1 MTTFLVTANYTYLY
15 IMTNNCVI
23 ITGAALGILAIILGA
38 FGAHALKKILSAE
51 KLASFEVGVR
61 YQTYSALFLILI
73 GYNANF
79 DVSLLRWSYYLVT
92 VGTILFSF
100 SIYFLSLSE
109 YLKKNFK
116 FLGPITP
123 LGGLLMILGWGCLL
137 LSAV

>member
-1 MTTFLVTANYTYLY
+1 
-15 IMTNNCVI
+15 MTNNCVI
-23 ITGAALGILAIILGA
+23 ITGASFGLLAIILGA
-38 FGAHALKKILSAE
+38 FGAHALKKVLSAE

-73 GYNANF
+73 GYNGNF
-79 DVSLLRWSYYLVT
+79 NISLVQWAYYLVSI
-92 VGTILFSF
+92 GTILFSF
-100 SIYFLSLSE
+100 SIYLLSLSE

-123 LGGLLMILGWGCLL
+123 IGGLLMILGWGCLL

>member
-1 MTTFLVTANYTYLY
+1 
-15 IMTNNCVI
+15 MTNNCVI
-23 ITGAALGILAIILGA
+23 ITGATFGLLAIIFGA
-38 FGAHALKKILSAE
+38 FGAHALKKVLSAD

-61 YQTYSALFLILI
+61 YQTYSALFLLII

-79 DVSLLRWSYYLVT
+79 EVGLVRWAYYLV
-92 VGTILFSF
+92 VIGTIFFSF
-100 SIYFLSLSE
+100 SIYLLSLSE
-109 YLKKNFK
+109 YLKKSFR

>member
-1 MTTFLVTANYTYLY
+1 
-15 IMTNNCVI
+15 MTNNCVI
-23 ITGAALGILAIILGA
+23 LTGAAFGLLAIILGA
-38 FGAHALKKILSAE
+38 FGAHALKKVLSPE

-73 GYNANF
+73 GYNADFGVN
-79 DVSLLRWSYYLVT
+79 LMQWAYYLVT
-92 VGTILFSF
+92 IGTLLFSF

-109 YLKKNFK
+109 YLKKDFK

-137 LSAV
+137 LSVV

>member
-1 MTTFLVTANYTYLY
+1 
-15 IMTNNCVI
+15 MTNNCVI
-23 ITGAALGILAIILGA
+23 ATGAAFGALGIIFGA

-79 DVSLLRWSYYLVT
+79 EINLMQWAYYLVT
-92 VGTILFSF
+92 TGTILFSF

-137 LSAV
+137 LSVIWSLTDRRHLPLKGWE

>member
-1 MTTFLVTANYTYLY
+1 MNFSYLY
-15 IMTNNCVI
+15 PMTNNYVI
-23 ITGAALGILAIILGA
+23 ITGAAFGLLAIILGA
-38 FGAHALKKILSAE
+38 FGAHALKKVLSAE

-61 YQTYSALFLILI
+61 YQTYSALFLLLI

-79 DVSLLRWSYYLVT
+79 ELSLIQWAYYLVT
-92 VGTILFSF
+92 IGTVFFSF

-123 LGGLLMILGWGCLL
+123 LGGLMMILGWCCIL

>member
-1 MTTFLVTANYTYLY
+1 
-15 IMTNNCVI
+15 MTNNCVM
-23 ITGAALGILAIILGA
+23 ITGASFGLLSIILGA

-51 KLASFEVGVR
+51 KLTSFEVGVR

-79 DVSLLRWSYYLVT
+79 EISLLLWAYYLVT
-92 VGTILFSF
+92 IGTVLFSF

-123 LGGLLMILGWGCLL
+123 LGGLLMMLGWGCLL

>member
-1 MTTFLVTANYTYLY
+1 MN
-15 IMTNNCVI
+15 NNCVI
-23 ITGAALGILAIILGA
+23 ATGAAFGILAIILGA

-79 DVSLLRWSYYLVT
+79 EISSLRWSFYLVT
-92 VGTILFSF
+92 IGTVLFSF
-100 SIYFLSLSE
+100 SIYLLSLSE

-116 FLGPITP
+116 KTFKKTDNCSLF
-123 LGGLLMILGWGCLL
+123 
-137 LSAV
+137 